1 MTSRS
6 PSPSTSAI
14 VVDVT
19 RCSLEGSLG
28 SGGFNSAG
36 KVGVSDCL
44 VNTLLAGGGESGSY
58 SYSLPLVKMTTLS
71 GVFGGEPG
79 GGGDLVTEIGPVCS
93 GVSISGTVGL
103 ASQPARQLSV
113 EVKVSLMTISKGPH
127 ISFGDRGGGGGR
139 GDGGGGG
146 GCRGG
151 GDGGEGA
158 GEGESG
164 GTRQTHPPL

>member
-19 RCSLEGSLG
+19 RCSLEGSSG

-36 KVGVSDCL
+36 KVGVVGSFL
-44 VNTLLAGGGESGSY
+44 KTSLAGGGESGSY

-71 GVFGGEPG
+71 GVFVGEPG

-93 GVSISGTVGL
+93 GVSISGTSGL

-127 ISFGDRGGGGGR
+127 ISFGDRGGGGG
-139 GDGGGGG
+139 GG

-151 GDGGEGA
+151 GGGGGGGPGGLGSA
-158 GEGESG
+158 GGDA
-164 GTRQTHPPL
+164 RL